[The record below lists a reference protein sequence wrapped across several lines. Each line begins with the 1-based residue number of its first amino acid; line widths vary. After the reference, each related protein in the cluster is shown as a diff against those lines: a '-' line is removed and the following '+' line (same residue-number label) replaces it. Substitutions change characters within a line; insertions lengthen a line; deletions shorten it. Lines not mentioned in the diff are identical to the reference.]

1 MKEITATIIK
11 ELAPVM
17 SPKEIQKEYGIN
29 FLTLFITTAINMA
42 YRNTENINNISEKT
56 LKKNTKHF

>member
-17 SPKEIQKEYGIN
+17 SPKEIQKEYGLT
-29 FLTLFITTAINMA
+29 LTLFITTAINMA
-42 YRNTENINNISEKT
+42 YRNTENITTSQRR
-56 LKKNTKHF
+56 L